1 MGGEPHHAPLRLHS
15 PRTSSSSSSSQPPRA
30 QVATE
35 AYADTK
41 ARIAEEEADVHLTA
55 DLGGQ
60 KALDKSKIAA
70 NRCAAIAIAAS
81 TPSKASGME
90 QQQQDC
96 PRCKC
101 KRMGQQTTARHSAHD
116 AAHGGNV
123 PCSFG
128 ATGASYAATS
138 RPTPSSEAASACIA
152 STTRARW
159 TRFPAVRRFSSQM
172 LTESCRLAQSTM
184 IPTRALPDASVA
196 CPNGTVP
203 MALAAHAQMEKL
215 KESTQAKL
223 QVRPHLSSCVTLPFP
238 ENSCCFQPCAAL
250 LSALNAP
257 LLHGTSL
264 LTVVSP
270 LPSPAAARDGGDA
283 ALARRGG
290 AAERDRR
297 GEDRLGRHHV
307 HRPCEVCRNSSLRE
321 ASPPSRART
330 MPQSSW
336 KPSPAD

>member
-1 MGGEPHHAPLRLHS
+1 M
-15 PRTSSSSSSSQPPRA
+15 
-30 QVATE
+30 
-35 AYADTK
+35 
-41 ARIAEEEADVHLTA
+41 
-55 DLGGQ
+55 
-60 KALDKSKIAA
+60 
-70 NRCAAIAIAAS
+70 
-81 TPSKASGME
+81 
-90 QQQQDC
+90 
-96 PRCKC
+96 
-101 KRMGQQTTARHSAHD
+101 
-116 AAHGGNV
+116 
-123 PCSFG
+123 
-128 ATGASYAATS
+128 
-138 RPTPSSEAASACIA
+138 
-152 STTRARW
+152 TTR
-159 TRFPAVRRFSSQM
+159 V
-172 LTESCRLAQSTM
+172 
-184 IPTRALPDASVA
+184 LPDASVA

-283 ALARRGG
+283 ALTRRGG

-307 HRPCEVCRNSSLRE
+307 HRPREVCRMQLVTKLEPCRSSCGD
-321 ASPPSRART
+321 RT
-330 MPQSSW
+330 IQRIGTTGWPIQLIGRLAHLAPRPNME
-336 KPSPAD
+336 